1 MKMRS
6 LLMLT
11 FIMAMLSSH
20 AQIQKGDVLLGAFI
34 GVNTNTYSGGSSSNA
49 GISPRI
55 GVVIGTNWVLGARLS
70 AGVSNTKSE
79 TIDSKTT
86 TTNLGATVFVRKYMP
101 VKNKLGWYAE
111 LGAGVGAVN
120 GKTTNSGIENKQNAF
135 SYNAGFI
142 PGVYYHA
149 TPKILLSVDAGGIGY
164 FHSKNKNNVTT
175 TSKTS
180 SFGLNFLSSF
190 SFGIDLVL

>member
-1 MKMRS
+1 MKIRS
-6 LLMLT
+6 LLAFT
-11 FIMAMLSSH
+11 FIITTLSSR
-20 AQIQKGDVLLGAFI
+20 AQIQKGDVLLGASV
-34 GVNTNTYSGGSSSNA
+34 GVNTNNYSGGSSSNA

-55 GVVIGTNWVLGARLS
+55 GVAIGTNWVLGARFS
-70 AGVSNTKSE
+70 AGFSNTKS
-79 TIDSKTT
+79 DSKTT

-111 LGAGVGAVN
+111 LGAGVGTVN
-120 GKTTNSGIENKQNAF
+120 GKTTNGSIENKQNTF

-149 TPKILLSVDAGGIGY
+149 TPKVLLSVDAGGIGY

-180 SFGLNFLSSF
+180 GFGLNFLSSF